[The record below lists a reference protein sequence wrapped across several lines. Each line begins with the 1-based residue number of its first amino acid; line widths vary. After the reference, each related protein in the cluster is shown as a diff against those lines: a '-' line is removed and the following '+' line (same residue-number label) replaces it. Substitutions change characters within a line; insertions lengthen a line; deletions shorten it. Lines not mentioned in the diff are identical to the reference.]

1 MQSTSNFKHFEK
13 KGHWLFFLMKI
24 SKTERKI
31 EEMFLVFQIIAFDIV
46 PADSKYNK
54 DNTCDRQ
61 LMFQ

>member
-1 MQSTSNFKHFEK
+1 
-13 KGHWLFFLMKI
+13 MKI